1 MVTSLNTGAKA
12 LAPMVVL
19 GGFAWQLQDGVL
31 CCAEAMEQTAA
42 RSDQLRRGLSICPE
56 WTQVDNFEL
65 EPDVQ
70 QQIDRAF
77 TVLLSLDTQESLTS
91 ELQAW
96 EDRERMNPLRM
107 CAQERLDTRAL
118 NSDQLYYLQRFVQRW
133 DRCAA
138 EGTFNHNAWLGQNE
152 LLAREGE
159 AS

>member
-1 MVTSLNTGAKA
+1 MVASLHTGAKA
-12 LAPMVVL
+12 PVL
-19 GGFAWQLQDGVL
+19 VIDDNAYTLRDGVL
-31 CCAEAMEQTAA
+31 LHSYVTPQGVVEG
-42 RSDQLRRGLSICPE
+42 LRYSQQ

-65 EPDVQ
+65 EPETQ

-77 TVLLSLDTQESLTS
+77 TVLLSLDTQESLTR

-138 EGTFNHNAWLGQNE
+138 EGLFNHNAWLGQNE